1 MAFRVSRFRDA
12 SFSDINGTNVWDLD
26 TTVFCDTLSD
36 LPGMNDINNYHL
48 VIGCRAIIIATGA
61 KYFLSSNGTWVED
74 TKSGGG
80 GGGGGSITVDTQVLP
95 NSTNPVQNK
104 AIYAFV
110 NSSVATNTA
119 SFQGTYHSLAELEA
133 VQNPTNNDYGFVIDV
148 QSVILLDTEPA
159 DWSTNWS
166 DYYILS
172 DDEYVPVG
180 GSTAPTFEQNTY
192 YKADGVVYK
201 RYKYNA
207 SAAQWEFEYDLNNSS
222 FTAAEW
228 ATIQSGLTASDKT
241 KYDGYEAII
250 NSKPGLIESSGGEIF
265 NSYSGSSKNSAYDR
279 AHAEGFGTSASG
291 LASHSEGVGTTASGD
306 QSHAEGKNT
315 TASGFASHT
324 EGESTNATNY
334 YAHAEGNNTTA
345 SGRCAHAEGVGTKA
359 TNAFSHAEGAGTTAS
374 GEYSHAEGS
383 GTSASGSSSHAEGSG
398 TTASNS
404 QSHAEGQG
412 TKALGNCSHA
422 EGNYTTA
429 QGQSQH
435 TEGEY
440 NVLDTDVSSNNPR
453 GTFAHI
459 IGNGTSD
466 SNRSNAY
473 AIGWDG
479 KIYQPSD
486 PNADPNGVFLS
497 SKAAK
502 ATTLSGY
509 GITDA
514 KFTPSTGTI
523 QLGSNTL
530 VPVTTIQ
537 INGTTQTNTNGTV
550 NLPALTAGTAIGIA
564 NNTVSVKVGDGLTT
578 DTSGNLKTTIVGEI
592 MSETAYEQLST
603 KTADVYFTYD

>member
-1 MAFRVSRFRDA
+1 MAFRISRFRDA

-80 GGGGGSITVDTQVLP
+80 GGGSSVAVDTQVLP
-95 NSTNPVQNK
+95 DSTNPVQNQ

-119 SFQGTYHSLAELEA
+119 SFQGTYHTLAELEA

-148 QSVILLDTEPA
+148 QSVVLLDTEPS
-159 DWSTNWS
+159 DWSTNWT
-166 DYYILS
+166 DYYIY
-172 DDEYVPVG
+172 DDGEYVPVSG
-180 GSTAPTFEQNTY
+180 DSAPTFVQNTY

-207 SAAQWEFEYDLNNSS
+207 SDEQWEFEYDLNNSS

-228 ATIQSGLTASDKT
+228 ATIQSGLTAADKT

-265 NSYSGSSKNSAYDR
+265 NTYTGSSKNSAYEY
-279 AHAEGFGTSASG
+279 AHAEGLGTSASG
-291 LASHSEGVGTTASGD
+291 LASHSEGVGTAASGD

-324 EGESTNATNY
+324 EGESTNATGY

-374 GEYSHAEGS
+374 GEHSHSEGTGTTASGFGSHAEGV
-383 GTSASGSSSHAEGSG
+383 GTSAS
-398 TTASNS
+398 NS
-404 QSHAEGQG
+404 QAHAEGQG
-412 TKALGNCSHA
+412 SEALGVCSHA
-422 EGNYTTA
+422 EGNNTTA
-429 QGQSQH
+429 KGQSQH
-435 TEGEY
+435 AEGEY
-440 NVLDTDVSSNNPR
+440 NALDESVSSSNPR

-486 PNADPNGVFLS
+486 PNANPNGVFLS
-497 SKAAK
+497 SKAD
-502 ATTLSGY
+502 LSM
-509 GITDA
+509 
-514 KFTPSTGTI
+514 F
-523 QLGSNTL
+523 
-530 VPVTTIQ
+530 
-537 INGTTQTNTNGTV
+537 
-550 NLPALTAGTAIGIA
+550 TAI
-564 NNTVSVKVGDGLTT
+564 
-578 DTSGNLKTTIVGEI
+578 
-592 MSETAYEQLST
+592 SEADYEALVT
-603 KTADVYFTYD
+603 KDLPLYFIYD